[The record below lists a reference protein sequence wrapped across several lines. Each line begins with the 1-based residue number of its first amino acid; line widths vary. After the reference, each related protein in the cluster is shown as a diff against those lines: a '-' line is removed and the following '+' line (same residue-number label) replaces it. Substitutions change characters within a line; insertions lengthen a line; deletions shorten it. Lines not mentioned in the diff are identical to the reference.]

1 MFKSIP
7 EAILKHALNTPE
19 KMCLADDYRS
29 VTYLEYSEQILKG
42 ASCLSFMG
50 VKKNSKIIV
59 ESSQSIDYLAMQ
71 ASIQLLGAIFIP
83 VPQNISTEKLQYFF
97 DKVKPD
103 FVFISNSNENPF
115 NNKLFFISDFVKNL
129 HSFSLFNISVYP
141 KSFDISEILFTTGT
155 TGLEKGIVISY
166 DSNVALAENVIFGS
180 NLLSDNVEFILAPFN
195 HSHGLRR
202 YYANMYKGA
211 SVVMQSNVAFVK
223 NIFEKMDAYNVNS
236 MDMVPSALSIILK
249 LSGDELSKYSEKL
262 RYLQFGSAPI
272 LDVDKDKLRSLLPRT
287 KLLNMYGST
296 ESGISCVS
304 DFSIDLKKGSIGKP
318 TINSNILIVDENNK
332 IINSSYIT
340 PGRLACRSRANMMYY
355 YGEDLNSIKNV
366 LDDGIVYSNDIAY
379 YDDDGDIILLGRQG
393 DIISVGGYKFSPE
406 DVESI
411 ALTFLGI
418 DDCACV
424 PIKDHTKGN
433 IPKLY
438 IQISQNINKDNF
450 DLKGLKIHLAENLE
464 HYKLPQI
471 YEFIDKIPRTYKG
484 SLQRNLLKDIHGER
498 KNN

>member
-7 EAILKHALNTPE
+7 EAIIKHAQETP
-19 KMCLADDYRS
+19 KKLCLADDYRS
-29 VTYLEYSEQILKG
+29 VTYLEFSEQILRG
-42 ASCLSFMG
+42 ASFLSFMG
-50 VKKNSKIIV
+50 IRKNCKIIV

-71 ASIQLLGAIFIP
+71 ASIQLLGAIFVP
-83 VPQNISTEKLQYFF
+83 VPSNVSTEKLQYFI
-97 DKVKPD
+97 DKVMPD
-103 FVFISNSNENPF
+103 FVFVTEYKDNLSYK
-115 NNKLFFISDFVKNL
+115 KLFLIEDFVKKQ
-129 HSFSLFNISVYP
+129 FSTPLFKIREFP
-141 KSFDISEILFTTGT
+141 KPEEISEILFTTGT

-166 DSNVALAENVIFGS
+166 DNNVALAENVIIGA

-202 YYANMYKGA
+202 YYANMYKGG
-211 SVVMQSNVAFVK
+211 SVVMQNNVVFVK
-223 NIFEKMDAYNVNS
+223 DIFTKIDVYNVNS

-249 LSGDELSKYSEKL
+249 LSGDELSKYARNL

-272 LDVDKDKLRSLLPRT
+272 LDADKDKLRRFLPKT

-296 ESGISCVS
+296 ESGISCIS

-318 TINSNILIVDENNK
+318 AVNSDILIVDENNQ
-332 IINSSYIT
+332 IINSSYKS
-340 PGRLACRSRANMMYY
+340 PGRLACRSRANMLGY
-355 YGEDLNSIKNV
+355 YGEDPSSIKHV
-366 LDDGIVYSNDIAY
+366 LNEGIVFSNDIAY
-379 YDDDGDIILLGRQG
+379 IDEDGDIILLGRVG

-411 ALTFLGI
+411 ALSFTGV

-424 PIKDHTKGN
+424 PVKDPIRGN

-438 IQISQNINKDNF
+438 IQINQNLNKENF
-450 DLKGLKIHLAENLE
+450 DLRALKKYLGENLE
-464 HYKLPQI
+464 HYKLPLI

-484 SLQRNLLKDIHGER
+484 SLQRNLLKDI
-498 KNN
+498 